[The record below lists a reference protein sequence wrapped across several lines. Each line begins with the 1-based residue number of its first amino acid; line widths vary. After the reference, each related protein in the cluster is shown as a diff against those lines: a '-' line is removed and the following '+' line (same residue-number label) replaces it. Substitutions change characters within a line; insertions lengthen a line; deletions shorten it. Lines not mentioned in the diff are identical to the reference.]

1 MNNLNI
7 AIITGASSG
16 IGREFVMQLDKTEKF
31 DEIWLIARR
40 KANLESVAR
49 KVSAKTRILDL
60 DLTKPEDL
68 QKYREMLDIV
78 TPNVRYL
85 VNAAGYGRFGNYN
98 ELSLETLMNMIDLN
112 DKALV
117 YMSTVTVK
125 YMSLGSHIINLG
137 SASSFFPLINFNV
150 YASTKAFVVHYSNA
164 LHDELKRRGISVTA
178 VCPGWVETDFFK
190 VADNN
195 NKIHGPKTYRPMYEV
210 KEVVERA
217 LKDARKN
224 KKFSVYGL
232 YTKLHRFGARFFPRK
247 FMLMQWQS
255 MQKKVKK

>member
-1 MNNLNI
+1 MKKEWRINMNNLNI

-117 YMSTVTVK
+117 
-125 YMSLGSHIINLG
+125 
-137 SASSFFPLINFNV
+137 
-150 YASTKAFVVHYSNA
+150 
-164 LHDELKRRGISVTA
+164 
-178 VCPGWVETDFFK
+178 
-190 VADNN
+190 
-195 NKIHGPKTYRPMYEV
+195 
-210 KEVVERA
+210 
-217 LKDARKN
+217 
-224 KKFSVYGL
+224 
-232 YTKLHRFGARFFPRK
+232 
-247 FMLMQWQS
+247 
-255 MQKKVKK
+255 